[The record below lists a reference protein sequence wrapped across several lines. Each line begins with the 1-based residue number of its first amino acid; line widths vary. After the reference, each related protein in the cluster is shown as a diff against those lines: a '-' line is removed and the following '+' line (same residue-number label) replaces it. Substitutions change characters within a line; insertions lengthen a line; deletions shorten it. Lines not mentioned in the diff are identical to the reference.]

1 MPFFKDSQIEAAKKQ
16 VNAATPVE
24 PAPVLVTP
32 VTPTETIVIES
43 APIEPT
49 TEPAKKGKL
58 NMDDEIKPPSKF
70 TTTKG
75 NDLARNAK
83 APVYLIDG
91 IIEQDAHGI
100 VYGASMSFK
109 SFAVLEMAH
118 CIANGRDFMG
128 HKVKKQ
134 GAVIY
139 VCGEGAG
146 GIGRRLKAQ
155 VITNGEFKND
165 FHLLNESIDIGSDD
179 DMAQLKLLIEQIK
192 PTLVIF
198 DTFASLVCGVNENDN
213 GAVGAV
219 LNLIRDTC
227 RNEFGTSSMIIHHT
241 GKDDAKGSRGAY
253 AFKANVDFEIELK
266 KNNDFVTVMHCEK
279 MKDGEHFNDIHM
291 VRTVIDL
298 GIYDDDLKESTSL
311 VLKHAEAVKDDKNSK
326 KLGARELD
334 ILKAIREALEKRA
347 IPPTGKI
354 INLFPD
360 SPQQI
365 PQQVVTVDA
374 LREFAYPYLSVS
386 DNSKRTVLPR
396 VIENL
401 RTANKCGF
409 HDDCVWLIQ

>member
-1 MPFFKDSQIEAAKKQ
+1 
-16 VNAATPVE
+16 
-24 PAPVLVTP
+24 
-32 VTPTETIVIES
+32 
-43 APIEPT
+43 
-49 TEPAKKGKL
+49 
-58 NMDDEIKPPSKF
+58 MDDAIKPPSKF

-128 HKVKKQ
+128 HKVKQ
-134 GAVIY
+134 TGAVIY

-165 FHLLNESIDIGSDD
+165 FHLLNESIDIGSVD
-179 DMAQLKLLIEQIK
+179 DMAELKLLIEQIK

-279 MKDGEHFNDIHM
+279 MKDGEHFQDIHM
-291 VRTVIDL
+291 VRTVVDL
-298 GIYDDDLKESTSL
+298 GIYDDDFKESTSL
-311 VLKHAEAVKDDKNSK
+311 
-326 KLGARELD
+326 
-334 ILKAIREALEKRA
+334 ILKRTDAAKADNKKALDSEERKVLEVLTKLMTSDDA
-347 IPPTGKI
+347 MTPSKSVID
-354 INLFPD
+354 LFPD
-360 SPQQI
+360 NPEKAPKKVITVRTWLENSNEVITVTSEPEKEKEAKRSRFNRTRTKLDKNGFIGVHGDVVWIANAPQ
-365 PQQVVTVDA
+365 
-374 LREFAYPYLSVS
+374 
-386 DNSKRTVLPR
+386 
-396 VIENL
+396 
-401 RTANKCGF
+401 TA
-409 HDDCVWLIQ
+409 